1 MKIIRSA
8 VTQVDFTYASLG
20 IQELMKLFTTASPN
34 MIIDNDLLQNGSGES
49 VNDDDLENLII
60 KLYAK
65 EIQSSATAQK

>member
-8 VTQVDFTYASLG
+8 VTQVDFTNASLG